1 MDVTSEGTANGTAT
15 GTVTLANSVIDAL
28 TPTGTEIPKMVSIAP
43 VTTADGFCAGFDLVY
58 DPAVDVD
65 VYDSGNGSLV
75 VGTAVPLSDAT
86 DLKIIT
92 SVITSPDQQN
102 SDYLAVKMVVESS
115 TTRDVTITT
124 ITCGRFRDDSTK

>member
-1 MDVTSEGTANGTAT
+1 M
-15 GTVTLANSVIDAL
+15 ANSVIAGL
-28 TPTGTEIPKMVSIAP
+28 SATEKTSPRIFGIAP

-65 VYDSGNGSLV
+65 VYDTGNGSLV